1 MLKARRVKIDEL
13 AKTEELFRIAF
24 EFPDQNAAKQEEVLK
39 RLEENKERRFC
50 KYALEKWAAFDEQ
63 GEMASYISAMR
74 YTVRFDGHEVPMSG
88 IGGVSS
94 LPQYRRQG
102 GIRKCFEACLRDTYD
117 DGVVLSYLFPFSTKF
132 YGQFGYEPCGR
143 VAYYSIPL
151 RAIDAD
157 KTLGGSVKPL
167 YCGNIKKDVMQV
179 YDDYTK
185 AYNFSCVRDEKMDWD
200 SLDKQDMSRSGQY
213 IYVWYN
219 DEGTPKGVIGFSKE
233 KNATEKFDLQ
243 TRKMFWFS
251 DSEGLRGLLQFARGF
266 ETYYR
271 NLCVMLADDFPLN
284 AYVRE
289 WAIYP
294 YDCRVSAMGMG
305 RIVNVKKA
313 LELAAYR
320 GSGSIVIAVKDEI
333 LPENNGSFAV
343 AFQSGKAVS
352 VEKTDDQPDI
362 SLSVA
367 MLSKF
372 LLGECE
378 ASKLAH
384 YPGVTVNCDSALA
397 AQVFYKKPLLILDS
411 F

>member
-1 MLKARRVKIDEL
+1 MLKARRIMIDEL

-24 EFPDQNAAKQEEVLK
+24 EFPDKDAADNAAVVR
-39 RLEENKERRFC
+39 RLEENKEKRFS
-50 KYALEKWAAFDEQ
+50 KYALEKWAAFDER
-63 GEMASYISAMR
+63 GEMASYIGAMR
-74 YTVRFDGHEVPMSG
+74 YTVRFDGHEVPMTG

-102 GIRKCFEACLRDTYD
+102 GIRKCFEACLRDTYA
-117 DGVVLSYLFPFSTKF
+117 DGAVLSYLFPFSTKF

-143 VAYYSIPL
+143 VAYYTIPL
-151 RAIDAD
+151 RAIEPD
-157 KTLGGSVKPL
+157 KDLGGSVKSL
-167 YCGNIKKDVMQV
+167 RCGNIKRDVMQV

-185 AYNFSCVRDEKMDWD
+185 TYNFSCVRDETMDWGF
-200 SLDKQDMSRSGQY
+200 LDEQDMSKSGHY

-219 DEGTPKGVIGFSKE
+219 DEGVAKGVIGFTKE
-233 KNATEKFDLQ
+233 KNTTEKFDLQ

-251 DSEGLRGLLQFARGF
+251 DGEGLRGLLQFARGF

-294 YDCRVSAMGMG
+294 YDCRVAAMGMG
-305 RIVNVKKA
+305 RIINVKKA

-320 GSGSIVIAVKDEI
+320 GSGSIVIAVRDDI
-333 LPENNGSFAV
+333 LPENNGSFAI

-352 VEKTDDQPDI
+352 VDLTDDKPDI
-362 SLSVA
+362 TLSIA

-378 ASKLAH
+378 VSQLAH
-384 YPGVTVNCDSALA
+384 YPGVTVDCDDALA
-397 AQVFYKKPLLILDS
+397 KQVFYKKPLLILDS